1 VNSLN
6 IDTTNIQQIAE
17 QSLPITR
24 PVQIYPYATIIRYS
38 NAQEEYVNRY
48 KLQLVLGLNA
58 KTIDQGSATMEV
70 PIANLPVNISYED
83 GTEVGTFT
91 TDETGTAHINI
102 DGARSGQQ
110 TLKWNLTR
118 EYPYFNVIDIRQI
131 SYTASLFKLSL
142 SDGAW
147 QYKIANGTG
156 VTDFELPTI
165 LTNNNL
171 DCGRGYMVYT
181 PAINPQLVDLTD
193 YNIKV
198 TFHYTTNAQRL
209 LLGTLSINESDIATI
224 SGLNIAP
231 RSYESSNQQITATH
245 TLDFKFTNGVCNVY
259 YDGNSTGVSKDFTGM
274 EEMLYIAGYN
284 SRANGST
291 QGLHIEEISV
301 GDEPTPTPVATS
313 LSVTTVASTTGSA
326 SIKATLTASGSGLEG
341 ATIQCKNGSTTLT
354 SGTTDS
360 NGECTLD
367 LSTLQAGNYTLTIE
381 YDGDTT
387 HQATST
393 THTINITD
401 PTPGTWTYADISTSS
416 TEWSTTPQSDG
427 VHATNNYVAYQ
438 TKIPSGNTLEIT
450 LNISG
455 GVILDL
461 KDRTSSNSASLSFK
475 NNEITKWGSVGSGK
489 VSNDGI
495 PTGNGVTVQIT
506 NTGTGTFAY
515 SYSDGT
521 SGTVTLSNGNL
532 DSYYLTF
539 NNNNSG
545 EVVITSMRYKTN
557 T

>member
-1 VNSLN
+1 
-6 IDTTNIQQIAE
+6 
-17 QSLPITR
+17 
-24 PVQIYPYATIIRYS
+24 
-38 NAQEEYVNRY
+38 
-48 KLQLVLGLNA
+48 
-58 KTIDQGSATMEV
+58 
-70 PIANLPVNISYED
+70 
-83 GTEVGTFT
+83 
-91 TDETGTAHINI
+91 
-102 DGARSGQQ
+102 
-110 TLKWNLTR
+110 
-118 EYPYFNVIDIRQI
+118 
-131 SYTASLFKLSL
+131 
-142 SDGAW
+142 
-147 QYKIANGTG
+147 
-156 VTDFELPTI
+156 
-165 LTNNNL
+165 
-171 DCGRGYMVYT
+171 
-181 PAINPQLVDLTD
+181 
-193 YNIKV
+193 
-198 TFHYTTNAQRL
+198 
-209 LLGTLSINESDIATI
+209 
-224 SGLNIAP
+224 
-231 RSYESSNQQITATH
+231 
-245 TLDFKFTNGVCNVY
+245 
-259 YDGNSTGVSKDFTGM
+259 
-274 EEMLYIAGYN
+274 
-284 SRANGST
+284 
-291 QGLHIEEISV
+291 
-301 GDEPTPTPVATS
+301 
-313 LSVTTVASTTGSA
+313 VASTTGSA